1 MMFPAAKEAVPVP
14 QAVHLFNALIRRGI
28 DDRALYQ
35 RALTQ
40 VREPGLRALLNE
52 NAQALDQLIDD
63 LQAHVRAWNRVPA
76 SHGTLVG
83 AIRGAVA
90 DIGISRSDQSHR
102 DTAWVRCLARCECAL
117 WDRFERHAQR
127 TADSEV
133 SNVLHRQ
140 LSRLHRVHLDMHCL
154 AGTTHG

>member
-1 MMFPAAKEAVPVP
+1 VP
-14 QAVHLFNALIRRGI
+14 QAAHLFNALIRRGI

-35 RALTQ
+35 RALAQ
-40 VREPGLRALLNE
+40 VREPGLRALLSE

-63 LQAHVRAWNRVPA
+63 LQAHVRARHKVPA

-83 AIRGAVA
+83 ALRGAMA
-90 DIGISRSDQSHR
+90 DATISRSDQGHR

-117 WDRFERHAQR
+117 WDRFEFHAQR
-127 TADSEV
+127 TPDNDTAQ
-133 SNVLHRQ
+133 VLRRQ
-140 LSRLHRVHLDMHCL
+140 LNRLHRIHLDMHCL